1 MKVNFED
8 IEIGNVDAGGGNMYY
23 YNDEPFS
30 GTIVEYNAEGVLIGE
45 ISVLNGS
52 SHGKSVLYYDNGQ
65 KMEELFQSYS
75 RPYGIFRKWDE
86 NGNLI
91 KEIDFGPEYQPE
103 KR

>member
-1 MKVNFED
+1 
-8 IEIGNVDAGGGNMYY
+8 MYY

-30 GTIVEYNAEGVLIGE
+30 GTIVEYNAEGVLVGE

-52 SHGKSVLYYDNGQ
+52 KQGKTVLYYNNGQ
-65 KMEELFQSYS
+65 KMEEVYQSYN
-75 RPYGIFRKWDE
+75 RAYGIYREWDE

-91 KEIDFGPEYQPE
+91 KEIDFGLEYQPE